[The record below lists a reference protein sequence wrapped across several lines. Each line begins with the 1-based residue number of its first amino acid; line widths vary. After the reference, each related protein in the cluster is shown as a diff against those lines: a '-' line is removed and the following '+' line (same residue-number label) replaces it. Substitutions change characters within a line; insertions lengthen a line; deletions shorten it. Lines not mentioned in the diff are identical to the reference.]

1 VSGIYRP
8 AAIGSAAGA
17 AVSTTGDLARFWR
30 LLFGGRLVDRATLR
44 LMRSS
49 VPAPPNPPGVRNY
62 FALGLQRQDAA
73 PGAFFSG
80 SPRLRIWM
88 KLGDIFGYTS
98 ASCYMEGPRP
108 YGGVVVTNVTNLFP
122 SPVGDLGVLR
132 DTLRALRG

>member
-1 VSGIYRP
+1 M
-8 AAIGSAAGA
+8 
-17 AVSTTGDLARFWR
+17 STSGDLARFWR

-62 FALGLQRQDAA
+62 FALGLQRQDVAR
-73 PGAFFSG
+73 GAFFSG
-80 SPRLRIWM
+80 SPPLRIWM

-98 ASCYMEGPRP
+98 ASYYVEGPRP

-132 DTLRALRG
+132 DTLRALR

>member
-1 VSGIYRP
+1 MSGIYRP

-30 LLFGGRLVDRATLR
+30 LLFGGWLVDRATLR

-62 FALGLQRQDAA
+62 FALGLQRQDVA

-98 ASCYMEGPRP
+98 ASCYMEGRRP

-122 SPVGDLGVLR
+122 SR
-132 DTLRALRG
+132 